1 MAWNDGITEE
11 LSEFLNGIS
20 AVGPLARKAAEQVI
34 DTEVKSFTEAVE
46 PRIPEDT
53 GGLKRSYKV
62 TKDTSRRNWYGY
74 SILFDGYAPNGEPYE
89 KIANI
94 ANYGT
99 PYRAGSFFITK
110 AIKRLRGMDDR
121 IEARIAAEIAGK
133 T

>member
-1 MAWNDGITEE
+1 MAWNDGITQE
-11 LSEFLNGIS
+11 LSEFLNGIR
-20 AVGPLARKAAEQVI
+20 AVGPQARKAAEQVI
-34 DTEVKSFTEAVE
+34 DTEVQSFSDNVE
-46 PRIPEDT
+46 PRIPERT

-62 TKDTSRRNWYGY
+62 MKDTSRRNWYGY
-74 SILFDGYAPNGEPYE
+74 SILFDGNAPNGEPYE

-110 AIKRLRGMDDR
+110 AIKRLRGMDSR
-121 IEARIAAEIAGK
+121 IEARIAVEIEGK

>member
-11 LSEFLNGIS
+11 LSEFLNGIK
-20 AVGPLARKAAEQVI
+20 AIGPRARKAAEEVI
-34 DTEVKSFTEAVE
+34 DSEVDTFSQAVE
-46 PRIPEDT
+46 PRIPKDT
-53 GGLKRSYKV
+53 GGLERSFTV
-62 TKDTSRRNWYGY
+62 RKDTSRRNWYGY
-74 SILFDGYAPNGEPYE
+74 SVLFEGNAPNGEPYE

-110 AIKRLRGMDDR
+110 AIKRLRGMDSR
-121 IEARIAAEIAGK
+121 IEARIEAEIANS